1 MRFLREITGIP
12 KHLLPV
18 GDTTIVSRTASEMS
32 QCCDELICIVP
43 PHFQSHFETEF
54 QSKGLPVR
62 VIPKMIQGFKGDF
75 TAASQSAKFENI
87 LLTVGDIIFP
97 DREITAFKKSTD
109 SAYNKLVLA
118 LDRKRLR
125 VLKFPTIIDYRM
137 VLARMPVEILKNL
150 IDINPE
156 APFEVIRH
164 IFRLLLTKQ
173 ITFALVNTLFNV
185 NTIDAYHKAKT
196 YFDLKQQRLS

>member
-1 MRFLREITGIP
+1 MQSLGEKHLKNNYGTSGVIMASGEGSRMRFLREITGIP

-109 SAYNKLVLA
+109 
-118 LDRKRLR
+118 
-125 VLKFPTIIDYRM
+125 P
-137 VLARMPVEILKNL
+137 
-150 IDINPE
+150 
-156 APFEVIRH
+156 
-164 IFRLLLTKQ
+164 
-173 ITFALVNTLFNV
+173 
-185 NTIDAYHKAKT
+185 
-196 YFDLKQQRLS
+196 